1 MTDKSRVSGWLR
13 HQLVYKVVTRGEVD
27 YLGGTNAPAQR
38 RPDYE
43 HYVVFSLV
51 IVPGTYGSRVAV
63 YRNGERLGRSLR
75 LGGANAVDTAT
86 ETIARS
92 LGIAGIELMDE
103 GTLHHL
109 VDTPNQPWALGLGQV
124 TLIARV

>member
-1 MTDKSRVSGWLR
+1 MPDKSRVNGWLR
-13 HQLVYKVVTRGEVD
+13 HQLVYKVVEG
-27 YLGGTNAPAQR
+27 
-38 RPDYE
+38 DYE

-75 LGGANAVDTAT
+75 LGGANALDTALDIVAMSLKATATPEEMLT
-86 ETIARS
+86 EGSSFKIYK
-92 LGIAGIELMDE
+92 
-103 GTLHHL
+103 GTTTL
-109 VDTPNQPWALGLGQV
+109 TPGTA